1 MQNCIIKTEEQTILL
16 DQNLKSLQLLT
27 HYTINQHKKKR
38 LNYICKGLVQS
49 SIKLLFHLDLDIPAI
64 KFTDT

>member
-27 HYTINQHKKKR
+27 HYTINQQKKK
-38 LNYICKGLVQS
+38 
-49 SIKLLFHLDLDIPAI
+49 D
-64 KFTDT
+64 